1 MPTVEEILG
10 PKEQTIES
18 IIGMRPMEGPKQ
30 VVPEPPPFDIDNF
43 VGEWQKTRSMD
54 EEPPQE
60 DVANILNQVTK
71 PFKKLG
77 YSAISSL
84 NRGVAG
90 IAENLNTIFEY
101 SEEKAGRVTP
111 PEKRGY
117 LFKKI
122 ADFYE
127 KDSDYWQG
135 QAAKLGPDFLNEFIG
150 KFVGSLG
157 PGMAEFGVS
166 LSSLLTYPAILGAAE
181 AKKAGGTFIDET
193 LGAITKAGEVGL
205 LGLIFKGLHPFSL
218 YTKAPILGT
227 TFGVEDAAKQLITKG
242 EINPDQVIEA
252 TATGVGLALTPGGRM
267 GLKDIRENLRTNIRR
282 AEIKSEVLKAV
293 NEIKPEDITKPE
305 TLLALDEIVNGMK
318 AKLEAEGRKMPEEVL
333 REKLKEPVGE
343 IKPIEI
349 KFDQKTN
356 IFVAYEGGKEVG
368 WYEVVPAK
376 EGGFRGVTISVHPE
390 YKRRGI
396 GTELVKQAKEKFG
409 ERLGGTEPTEAG
421 KSFLEAIG
429 EVPGEKF
436 LQQIKKPELSPTE
449 LESLRKEVRAEEQ
462 AGKVSFAPKPLR
474 PVFEFAD
481 PTIEKSYQQSIPQ
494 KEPLLSRTAEY
505 FTEIWHKMTRPY
517 EYLPRTK
524 EFAQLQFD
532 LKKLEKQKGV
542 ASYDAVMDIGK
553 TLAGLK
559 AEDYNLFTR
568 KTIIDDLTREAERGH
583 DLPWGFDKDSLK
595 IEKTRLDVESSQNP
609 LIQDALNKRKAMWD
623 KVKNEYID
631 SDAKLSTDYK
641 GEKERLEKLLSNENY
656 VRHQVLEYANLQGL
670 FGTGKRLKEP
680 TSRGF
685 LKARKGSEL
694 DINRDFIQPEFEV
707 VAQMLYDIQV
717 NKTIKAID
725 ERDNIWDQVKKDAKT
740 KGLEDWHDAIP
751 DGYRTWQPREGNI
764 FYMVD
769 SIPAKLA
776 EKLHSGALQ
785 QLGITEKDLRRSLA
799 IGAKRREFVLKEE
812 VANTLDELVKTKTA
826 NVIGDADRLL
836 MKGIKAWF
844 LFAPRRYPK
853 YEFRNAT
860 GDSEKGF
867 VGNPSGFLKSPGAVR
882 ELGNVLFGKKEIT
895 GELKEFFDRGG
906 FESTLFTQE
915 MGQLESLWTFERLYR
930 EQNAPGIKEVP
941 YRIWKKY
948 WKTIRVTNTFRET
961 ILRYANYL
969 DYLEQM
975 KADPNGRPK
984 NFGASK
990 PEEIMGLK
998 DVRDRAYWL
1007 QNDLI
1012 GAYDRISVMGQY
1024 LREYWYPFWSWK
1036 ELNFRAYTQLIK
1048 NVSNEG
1054 RLAQAVGRKAV
1065 GTLAKTPFMA
1075 YKVGKFLISAT
1086 GFWTALQVWNN
1097 TMFPEEEDDLG
1108 EDAKSHP
1115 HIIFGRDSEGNI
1127 LYFNR
1132 IGALG
1137 DYLEW
1142 FGLDS
1147 APNDVMKWFRGE
1159 KTLKEIAIDMVK
1171 SPINVIVSGL
1181 TPLVKTPVEVITQ
1194 RTLFP
1199 DAFKPGTIRD
1209 RGFYL
1214 ARLLALENEY
1224 KEIAGLPSKAYAES
1238 IKNFF
1243 LYSEDPN
1250 QGGYYDIQEKKR
1262 RWLQEQGKG
1271 AEGFWLTPKGNALY
1285 NLKLAIRY
1293 QDLEATNKYM
1303 YEYYTLGGT
1312 AKGIK
1317 ESLERMHPLAG
1328 LSGSDKSLFLSSLSA
1343 GEAKRL
1349 EKAMEFYY
1357 KTLRGAKP

>member
-30 VVPEPPPFDIDNF
+30 VAPEPPPFDIDNF

-127 KDSDYWQG
+127 KDADYWQG

-318 AKLEAEGRKMPEEVL
+318 AKLEAEGKRMPEEIL
-333 REKLKEPVGE
+333 REKLREPVEEVKPE
-343 IKPIEI
+343 IKT
-349 KFDQKTN
+349 D
-356 IFVAYEGGKEVG
+356 
-368 WYEVVPAK
+368 
-376 EGGFRGVTISVHPE
+376 
-390 YKRRGI
+390 
-396 GTELVKQAKEKFG
+396 
-409 ERLGGTEPTEAG
+409 
-421 KSFLEAIG
+421 
-429 EVPGEKF
+429 
-436 LQQIKKPELSPTE
+436 E

-481 PTIEKSYQQSIPQ
+481 PVIEKSYQQSIPQ

-559 AEDYNLFTR
+559 GEDYNLFTR

-776 EKLHSGALQ
+776 EKLHSGVLQ
-785 QLGITEKDLRRSLA
+785 ELGITEKDLRRSLA
-799 IGAKRREFVLKEE
+799 IGGKRREFVLKEE

-1224 KEIAGLPSKAYAES
+1224 KEIAGLPSKGYGES

-1250 QGGYYDIQEKKR
+1250 QGGYYNIQEKKR